1 MSALDRYED
10 ILELKYNIDT
20 TKALEEVS
28 RITNWKT
35 EKSRLYVDLVGN
47 PEQNYTVRDAED
59 NELNDIAHQCPTV
72 SEYINQFPNVYKA
85 RVQKLNSGSFFEPH
99 RDHFRG
105 GKLLRV
111 FLALNNTE
119 LEKYAFFY
127 DGKIFEFKP
136 GVAYI
141 INTAKVHGSM
151 SFKDSTYHLLLS
163 VANDDA
169 TVKTIIDN
177 MTFR

>member
-1 MSALDRYED
+1 MLSLDRYED

-20 TKALEEVS
+20 TRALEEVS
-28 RITNWKT
+28 KITDWKT
-35 EKSRLYVDLVGN
+35 EKSRLYVDLIGD
-47 PEQNYTVRDAED
+47 PEQNYTGKDVED
-59 NELNDIAHQCPTV
+59 NELNDIARQCPTV
-72 SEYINQFPNVYKA
+72 SAFIQQFPSVYKA

-119 LEKYAFFY
+119 LEQYTFFY
-127 DGKIFEFKP
+127 DGKLFEFKP
-136 GVAYI
+136 GTAYI

-163 VANDDA
+163 VTNDDV

>member
-1 MSALDRYED
+1 MSLLDRYED
-10 ILELKYNIDT
+10 ILELKYKIDT
-20 TKALEEVS
+20 TKALSEVS
-28 RITNWKT
+28 KITNWKT
-35 EKSRLYVDLVGN
+35 EKTRLYIDLIGN
-47 PEQNYTVRDAED
+47 PDQQYTGRDAED
-59 NELNDIAHQCPTV
+59 CSLNDVAKQCPEI
-72 SEYINQFPNVYKA
+72 SKFIAQFPSVYKA

-111 FLALNNTE
+111 FLALNNTD

-127 DGKIFEFKP
+127 DGKIFTFKP
-136 GVAYI
+136 GTAYI

-151 SFKDSTYHLLLS
+151 SFADNTYHLLLS
-163 VANDDA
+163 VANDEA
-169 TVKTIIDN
+169 TVKSIIDN